1 MRMCDRGIQMLITT
15 VGAFAAFSLMTIAVG
30 TDYWLYSRGVCRTK
44 PTSDNE
50 TSRKNE
56 EVMTHSGLWRTCCL
70 EGAFRG
76 VCKKIDHFPE
86 DADYEQDTAEYLLRA
101 VRASS
106 VFPILSVTLLF
117 FGGLCVAASEFHR
130 SRHNVILSAGIF
142 FVSAGLSN
150 IIGIIV
156 YISANAGDPGQR
168 DSKKSYSYGWSF
180 YFGAFSFIIA
190 EIVGVVAVHIYIEKH
205 QQLRA
210 KSHSELLKKS
220 TFARLP
226 PYRYRFRRRSSSRST
241 EPRSRDLSPISKGF
255 HTIPSTDISMFTLSR
270 DPSKITMGTLLNSD
284 RDHTFLQFHNS
295 TPKEFK
301 ESLHNNPANR
311 RTTPV

>member
-1 MRMCDRGIQMLITT
+1 MSS
-15 VGAFAAFSLMTIAVG
+15 SLKACH
-30 TDYWLYSRGVCRTK
+30 L
-44 PTSDNE
+44 
-50 TSRKNE
+50 
-56 EVMTHSGLWRTCCL
+56 GLTL
-70 EGAFRG
+70 
-76 VCKKIDHFPE
+76 HFPR
-86 DADYEQDTAEYLLRA
+86 DTVRERWAGQAFPAIKPFLPLLT
-101 VRASS
+101 STS
-106 VFPILSVTLLF
+106 VINISRLQVTSEAYKRCIFLSLL
-117 FGGLCVAASEFHR
+117 L
-130 SRHNVILSAGIF
+130 
-142 FVSAGLSN
+142 GLSN

-210 KSHSELLKKS
+210 KSHSELLRKS

-226 PYRYRFRRRSSSRST
+226 PYRHRFRRRSSSRST
-241 EPRSRDLSPISKGF
+241 EPRSRDLSPTGKGF

-284 RDHTFLQFHNS
+284 RDHAFLQFHNS
-295 TPKEFK
+295 TSKDFK
-301 ESLHNNPANR
+301 EALHNDLANR